1 MKHFEIFKAGSYPQ
15 GSFTE
20 KDIEILA
27 DNYDPTFCESPITLD
42 HEQSGPAYGW
52 VSELK
57 AENGKL
63 TAQFKDVSEELK
75 DFVKNGKYKKIS
87 VEIYRNLE
95 GKKPYLKAVS
105 FLGAAIPQVK
115 GMSSVQFK
123 EGESDTYIFE
133 NAETANVQAQLDDLK
148 QQFNIFS
155 EKNTDKTLVAS
166 LQQSITVLSE
176 SISKFQDEKTAR
188 IYAETELFTLKEQ
201 IRKDEFNLFVD
212 TQISSGV
219 ITPTQKDT
227 VLNVLENLKGT
238 DKITAFKEFI
248 KSLPKQ
254 VEFNE
259 IATKNKQVKTD
270 DEVISFANASEESLA
285 IYKEAKTL
293 ADKENIPFKDALL
306 KIYK

>member
-52 VSELK
+52 VSGLK

-133 NAETANVQAQLDDLK
+133 NAETTSVQTQLDDLK
-148 QQFNIFS
+148 QQFSLFS

-212 TQISSGV
+212 AQISSGV
-219 ITPTQKDT
+219 ITPTQKNT

-254 VEFNE
+254 VEFDE
-259 IATKNKQVKTD
+259 IATKNKQHKTD